1 MRRAKDKSA
10 KIERVQVSV
19 RIRPFNDSEKEIDP
33 TTPIKSIDQKNSS
46 LKIQKEYDTKSFSYD
61 HIYPEDS
68 TQSQIFEETSKNV
81 VKSVL
86 NGYNG
91 TIFAYGQTGTGK
103 TYTMVGEFKDEKN
116 KGIIPRAF
124 DYIFENVKQDK
135 EHKYNIMISFIQ
147 IYLEHIQ
154 DLIEPTKK
162 DIRIRESPEDGVY
175 LEGVKWIPVNST
187 QECAEQFHKG
197 EKNRVTESTIM
208 NKDSSRSHAILIAKI
223 EKSIVLSKE
232 KLDELRKESNEKIKA
247 ERVMTS
253 SYLYLVDL
261 AGSERVKKT
270 KAVDMRL
277 EEAKKINFS
286 LLTLGKCINALA
298 EGNVSFISY
307 RESVLTRLLQESLG
321 GNAKTSLIVTVSPS
335 NYNADETVSSLNF
348 AQRAMKVKNK
358 PVQNISV
365 DYHALYINLQEKYDK
380 LNDQYAILE
389 TNYEKLQEEN
399 QKLKSGEAFIELQK
413 KNMNENLEENERSFG
428 INGMEK
434 NFRRNSSTNKEKE
447 KFKEQ
452 IKKLEEFYKGVIKNK
467 VEEYENVL
475 KDIDKMI
482 LEKEQTIEKL
492 IEDNKT
498 LNNKNKT
505 NQEIINDY
513 KKEKEELM
521 NSITDLTNK
530 LNYEQESRGKKSDEE
545 HKKELDSLNAQ
556 IEFLEKKIIPLEN
569 NNLLNTNS
577 INLVQNKIDNKI
589 RFLKEEKDNLLQ
601 EKSNNVVKI
610 SQNDIKIKLLNDEK
624 NNIDKRLSS
633 ITEEMKTIFV
643 NRKNEIISDVELRQL
658 ENSKINEMQN
668 DIVIRAN
675 NIDEE
680 IKKMKQLKKN
690 LELIGDEEMA
700 KIDKTEIFCL
710 NKLNETNSYLMNKR
724 YEENNQR
731 LKNYLD
737 SINDLTKKFNDLN
750 KTLKN
755 VKRENIELNK
765 KVTMNLKS
773 SKISMNNDINDNLKN
788 SKNKEIDTQ
797 IIKEYENQINDL
809 KKEINNLNQ
818 NLLTEKKNST
828 EKRKKLIDD
837 YNKKLEESKT
847 KINQLIQ
854 ENSELNK
861 NLNFLNNDLA
871 ENKERMTL
879 IRNTTERD
887 KAEKISS
894 YETQIELLNKEIK
907 SKEKMINDSISIN
920 EAIKSKNK
928 LKDEEIKKLNLEK
941 NNLNEKINKLSQEL
955 KEIKSNGIKDNESE
969 LQTLNDTLN
978 ELNLTNEQLTNQ
990 LDDLNNKYNNKKD
1003 EFDSLNNKYKKN
1015 FNELNSLKD
1024 ANGKLT
1030 MKLNSVNNELKLL
1043 YKKNENLSNELS
1055 EKEKL
1060 FGENLGKSEI
1070 NAKLLED
1077 YKNKLNNA
1085 KKENLELNKNN
1096 ILINEN
1102 NQKLKMNIKLI
1113 TDDNDQLKNQIE
1125 KELIPK
1131 INNYEIQ
1138 INYLTKENKAKEK
1151 IITANNINSNKLNL
1165 SINKNLEEIKAL
1177 KNEKEQNNK
1186 EIQELNNEMNSL
1198 KIKILD
1204 KDKEISK
1211 LKQEIKIINDD
1222 TLHKKDEHKNEI
1234 NILNNKLNMQ
1244 QSSNDEHI
1252 KKIQELNSKIKT
1264 MQNDSNKLTEKNSE
1278 YLNKILF
1285 YKEQINNLTEM
1296 NQELNQKNSSIN
1308 QQLKDENIKNKTEVN
1323 NQLNLLSI
1331 NCDEIAS
1338 IFDKF
1343 QKEIEL
1349 IQILINSN
1357 KYTNNNID
1365 LNNLN
1370 KLIEEENEE
1379 TEIQTKIN
1387 SKNSINKNSEGN
1399 GINKSTEVCIQNIS
1413 EKIGDSR
1420 TKFLSL
1426 INSYYNS
1433 LTHINKKIKE
1443 KEKLHNSINSLNN
1456 SLFKEILPNLENFDQ
1471 LISHYQKKID
1481 KSKTDNEILLYLN
1494 KLIKDIINKLKD
1506 TTTEQK
1512 SEIERLHGRVEFF
1525 LSQYANMK
1533 KTQEII
1539 ANEERKSNA
1548 MALQKKEEEIKEM
1561 KERLGKKE
1569 KDIDEKDNKFNDLS
1583 DQLLNIKEKYQMEK
1597 KDFEAFIQQTKN
1609 IANKNDIKDVN
1620 YGKHNFSIF
1629 YDKVREFAEGLYNYT
1644 GMK

>member
-1 MRRAKDKSA
+1 MRSNKNKSG

-19 RIRPFNDSEKEIDP
+19 RIRPFSEREKELDP
-33 TTPIKSIDQKNSS
+33 TTPIKSIDQKSGF
-46 LKIQKEYDTKSFSYD
+46 LTVQKEYDKKSFNYD

-68 TQSQIFEETSKNV
+68 NQSEIFEETSKNV

-103 TYTMVGEFKDEKN
+103 TYTMVGEFNNERN

-124 DYIFENVKQDK
+124 DYIFESVKQDN

-162 DIRIRESPEDGVY
+162 EIRIRESPEEGVY
-175 LEGVKWIPVNST
+175 LEGVKWVKVNST

-223 EKSIVLSKE
+223 EKSIVFSKE

-247 ERVMTS
+247 ERVMTN

-298 EGNVSFISY
+298 EGNTNFISY

-335 NYNADETVSSLNF
+335 NYNADETISSFNF

-365 DYHALYINLQEKYDK
+365 DYHALYIKLQEDYDK
-380 LNDQYAILE
+380 LNDQYAELE
-389 TNYEKLQEEN
+389 QSYEKLHEEN
-399 QKLKSGEAFIELQK
+399 QKLKSGETLVELQK
-413 KNMNENLEENERSFG
+413 KNLNQNLEDDNGMRTSKYG
-428 INGMEK
+428 INNDK
-434 NFRRNSSTNKEKE
+434 NSSKLKEEFKKE
-447 KFKEQ
+447 M
-452 IKKLEEFYKGVIKNK
+452 KKLEQMYKGIIKNK
-467 VEEYENVL
+467 VDEYESVI

-482 LEKEQTIEKL
+482 FEKEQTIEKL
-492 IEDNKT
+492 VEDNKI

-530 LNYEQESRGKKSDEE
+530 LNYEQESRGKKSEEE
-545 HKKELDSLNAQ
+545 HKKELDALNAQ

-569 NNLLNTNS
+569 NNLLNSNS

-589 RFLKEEKDNLLQ
+589 NFLNEEKDNLLK
-601 EKSNNVVKI
+601 EKSNNVIKI

-633 ITEEMKTIFV
+633 ITDEMKTIFL
-643 NRKNEIISDVELRQL
+643 NRKNEIINDVKLRQL
-658 ENSKINEMQN
+658 ENAKINEMQN
-668 DIVIRAN
+668 DIVIRVN
-675 NIDEE
+675 NIEEE
-680 IKKMKQLKKN
+680 IKKMRVLKKN
-690 LELIGDEEMA
+690 MELIGDEEIA
-700 KIDKTEIFCL
+700 KVDKTEIFCL
-710 NKLNETNSYLMNKR
+710 NKFNETNSFLMNKR

-731 LKNYLD
+731 IKKYLA
-737 SINDLTKKFNDLN
+737 SINDLAKKINDLN
-750 KTLKN
+750 TEMKAIK
-755 VKRENIELNK
+755 KENLELNK
-765 KVTMNLKS
+765 KANMNLKS
-773 SKISMNNDINDNLKN
+773 SKININNESNNDLNNGK
-788 SKNKEIDTQ
+788 SKEDQDKK
-797 IIKEYENQINDL
+797 IKEYENQINDL
-809 KKEINNLNQ
+809 KKEVDNLNK
-818 NLLTEKKNST
+818 NLLTEKKTSN
-828 EKRKKLIDD
+828 EKRKKLTED

-879 IRNTTERD
+879 IRNTKERETE
-887 KAEKISS
+887 EKISS
-894 YETQIELLNKEIK
+894 YEAQIELLNKEIQ

-928 LKDEEIKKLNLEK
+928 SKDDEIKKLNTEK
-941 NNLNEKINKLSQEL
+941 MTLNEKINKLTKEL
-955 KEIKSNGIKDNESE
+955 KEIKTNGIKSNESE
-969 LQTLNDTLN
+969 IETLNETLN
-978 ELNLTNEQLTNQ
+978 ELNLTNEQLTTQ
-990 LDDLNNKYNNKKD
+990 LDDLNNKYKNKNN
-1003 EFDSLNNKYKKN
+1003 EFDILNNKYKKTL
-1015 FNELNSLKD
+1015 NEYNTLKD
-1024 ANGKLT
+1024 SNGKLT
-1030 MKLNSVNNELKLL
+1030 IKLTTVNNELKLL

-1077 YKNKLNNA
+1077 YKSKLNNM

-1096 ILINEN
+1096 MLINEN
-1102 NQKLKMNIKLI
+1102 NQKLKTNIKLL

-1138 INYLTKENKAKEK
+1138 INYLANENKEKEK
-1151 IITANNINSNKLNL
+1151 IINTNNVNNNKMNL
-1165 SINKNLEEIKAL
+1165 SINKNLEEIKTL

-1186 EIQELNNEMNSL
+1186 EIQNLNKEMNNL
-1198 KIKILD
+1198 KIKIMD

-1211 LKQEIKIINDD
+1211 LKEEIKNIKYDNVN
-1222 TLHKKDEHKNEI
+1222 KKDEYSNEI
-1234 NILNNKLNMQ
+1234 NILNSKLSTQ

-1252 KKIQELNSKIKT
+1252 KKIQELNSKIKA

-1278 YLNKILF
+1278 YLNKIVL

-1296 NQELNQKNSSIN
+1296 NQELKLKNSTIN
-1308 QQLKDENIKNKTEVN
+1308 QQLKDENYKNKTETN
-1323 NQLNLLSI
+1323 IQLNLLSLS
-1331 NCDEIAS
+1331 CDEVAD
-1338 IFDKF
+1338 IFNKF
-1343 QKEIEL
+1343 QKEIEA
-1349 IQILINSN
+1349 IQKMINSN
-1357 KYTNNNID
+1357 KNNDKNID
-1365 LNNLN
+1365 LVNLN
-1370 KLIEEENEE
+1370 KLIDEENEDIE
-1379 TEIQTKIN
+1379 SQNSEIK
-1387 SKNSINKNSEGN
+1387 KNSEGN
-1399 GINKSTEVCIQNIS
+1399 GSNKPMELCIKNIS

-1420 TKFLSL
+1420 NKFLSL
-1426 INSYYNS
+1426 VNSYYNS

-1443 KEKLHNSINSLNN
+1443 KEKLHNSINDLNN
-1456 SLFKEILPNLENFDQ
+1456 NLFKEILPNLPNFEQ
-1471 LISHYQKKID
+1471 IVNHYQKKID
-1481 KSKTDNEILLYLN
+1481 KSKTDDEILFYLN
-1494 KLIKDIINKLKD
+1494 RLIGDIINKLKD
-1506 TTTEQK
+1506 TTSDQK
-1512 SEIERLHGRVEFF
+1512 SEIERLHDRVEYF
-1525 LSQYANMK
+1525 LGQYANMK

-1539 ANEERKSNA
+1539 ANEERNSHAKI
-1548 MALQKKEEEIKEM
+1548 LKKKEEEINKM
-1561 KERLGKKE
+1561 KQKLGEKE
-1569 KDIDEKDNKFNDLS
+1569 KVLDEQNSEKNDLT
-1583 DQLLNIKEKYQMEK
+1583 DQLLNIKEKYKIKEN
-1597 KDFEAFIQQTKN
+1597 DFEAFLQK
-1609 IANKNDIKDVN
+1609 AKEESSKNDIKDLN

-1629 YDKVREFAEGLYNYT
+1629 YEKVREFAEGLYNYT
-1644 GMK
+1644 GLK